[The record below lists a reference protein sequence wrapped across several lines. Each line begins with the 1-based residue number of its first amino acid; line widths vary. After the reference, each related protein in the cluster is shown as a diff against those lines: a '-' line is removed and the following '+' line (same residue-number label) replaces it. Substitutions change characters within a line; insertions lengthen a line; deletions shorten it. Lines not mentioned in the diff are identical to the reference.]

1 MNLQKMYESGENKA
15 VMALVTLFIVFHFA
29 LVWVLN

>member
-15 VMALVTLFIVFHFA
+15 VMTLVTLFVVFHFA
-29 LVWVLN
+29 VVMLLT